1 MNAVGVAKVL
11 AHERDDDGGGAE
23 AVALAQVEHGVVL
36 VAVDARARDAGQQ
49 APLGAGRHDK
59 REDLVARIASLHDG
73 ATRLTASVVEPVTR
87 NSYGLLALSSAGV
100 NVGAQQRN
108 RRRARVAATDH
119 RRARAVGA
127 RLVGA
132 ALAALAVA
140 AVGAA
145 RLAGAVGRALRTG
158 ARRALGAAGSVE
170 RPEALARRLLAEVG
184 GAGVAVVVAGGAR
197 RGTTGAVDKVLHAVA
212 KEAVGAGDVEEEDV
226 AVHGAVAPSCSGETQ
241 TASSASAPGRT
252 GSAPS

>member
-1 MNAVGVAKVL
+1 MAAAQRQSPLRRSSTVSYWLPSTRVPVTL
-11 AHERDDDGGGAE
+11 ASRPHSAPAGTTNEKIWS
-23 AVALAQVEHGVVL
+23 
-36 VAVDARARDAGQQ
+36 RASD
-49 APLGAGRHDK
+49 
-59 REDLVARIASLHDG
+59 ASLHDG

-145 RLAGAVGRALRTG
+145 RLAGAVGHALCTG
-158 ARRALGAAGSVE
+158 ARCALCAAGSVE

-184 GAGVAVVVAGGAR
+184 GAGVAVVVAGGAAR
-197 RGTTGAVDKVLHAVA
+197 QAPSTKCSSPLQKRPSEQETSKTKTSVSMVRW
-212 KEAVGAGDVEEEDV
+212 
-226 AVHGAVAPSCSGETQ
+226 PSCSGETQ

>member
-1 MNAVGVAKVL
+1 MAAAQRQSPLRRSSTVSYWLPSTRVPVTL
-11 AHERDDDGGGAE
+11 ASRPHSAPAGTTNEKIWS
-23 AVALAQVEHGVVL
+23 
-36 VAVDARARDAGQQ
+36 RASD
-49 APLGAGRHDK
+49 
-59 REDLVARIASLHDG
+59 ASLHDG

-108 RRRARVAATDH
+108 RRRARAAATDH

-145 RLAGAVGRALRTG
+145 RLAGAVGRALCTG

-197 RGTTGAVDKVLHAVA
+197 RGTTGAVDKVLLAVA
-212 KEAVGAGDVEEEDV
+212 EEAVGAGDVEEEDV
-226 AVHGAVAPSCSGETQ
+226 GVHGVRWPSCSGETQ